1 MSEDTNMTVSQN
13 KFLFPKAKKDSM
25 LVRVLIS
32 FLTTAG
38 LFYINIMPALIDG
51 FKQALHF
58 TNQQAGFISS
68 VNAYGTA
75 VGAFAVIFTI
85 KKINWRI
92 TVALLLLA
100 LIAIDLSCIK
110 ITNPDVLAMVRFL
123 HGCVGGSLVGI
134 GFAVTARTKDSDKT
148 FGVLLV
154 VQFGLGGLGMMY
166 IPQLV
171 PDFGIKVLYLSLVA
185 FSSVTLLMLPFISD
199 YKLGKDVK
207 KLTPSSWKL
216 LSQRPLQF
224 TLSSIFLF
232 QAANMG
238 LYAFI
243 FGLGK
248 HYGLSVEFLSV
259 SLAWAAWIAILGPVL
274 VIWLS
279 TRFGLF
285 KPLAIGIFFTIIGT
299 IILLYSDVKLIWIIA
314 NIGVGIT
321 WAFVNPYLFSIC
333 ARLDDNGQVAAMGSV
348 ASKLGLATGPAVVGL
363 MLANDNYSL
372 VIIIASIVLLIS
384 LFTSLAAAKLVD

>member
-1 MSEDTNMTVSQN
+1 MTESQN

-38 LFYINIMPALIDG
+38 LFYVNIMPALIDG

-58 TNQQAGFISS
+58 SNQQAGFISS

-75 VGAFAVIFTI
+75 VGAFAVIFYI

-110 ITNPDVLAMVRFL
+110 ITNPDTLALVRFL

-274 VIWLS
+274 VIWMS

-363 MLANDNYSL
+363 LLANDNYSL

>member
-1 MSEDTNMTVSQN
+1 MTTTQSKAN
-13 KFLFPKAKKDSM
+13 FPKAKMDSM
-25 LVRVLIS
+25 LVRVLIA

-38 LFYINIMPALIDG
+38 LFYVNIMPALIDG

-58 TNQQAGFISS
+58 SNQQAGFISS

-75 VGAFAVIFTI
+75 IGAFGVIFYI
-85 KKINWRI
+85 QKINWRI

-100 LIAIDLSCIK
+100 LIAIDLSCIAIIDPK
-110 ITNPDVLAMVRFL
+110 LLAIVRFF

-134 GFAVTARTKDSDKT
+134 GFAVTARTKNSDKT

-207 KLTPSSWKL
+207 KLSNSSWKL

-248 HYGLSVEFLSV
+248 HYGLSIQFLSV
-259 SLAWAAWIAILGPVL
+259 SLAWAAWIAILGPLL
-274 VIWLS
+274 VIWMS
-279 TRFGLF
+279 TRFGLI

-299 IILLYSDVKLIWIIA
+299 IILLYSDIKLIWIIA

-348 ASKLGLATGPAVVGL
+348 ASKLGLATGPAVAGIL
-363 MLANDNYSL
+363 LANDDYSL
-372 VIIIASIVLLIS
+372 VIIIASVVLIVSLI
-384 LFTSLAAAKLVD
+384 TSLMAAKLVD

>member
-1 MSEDTNMTVSQN
+1 MTASQN

-75 VGAFAVIFTI
+75 VGAFAVIFYI

-92 TVALLLLA
+92 SVTLLLVA

-110 ITNPDVLAMVRFL
+110 ITNPDTLALVRFL

-199 YKLGKDVK
+199 YKLGKDIK

-274 VIWLS
+274 VIWMS

-384 LFTSLAAAKLVD
+384 LFTSLAAAKLVE

>member
-1 MSEDTNMTVSQN
+1 MTTTQSN
-13 KFLFPKAKKDSM
+13 ALFPKAKKDSM

-38 LFYINIMPALIDG
+38 LFYVNIMPALIDG

-75 VGAFAVIFTI
+75 VGAFAVIFYI
-85 KKINWRI
+85 KKINWRL

-110 ITNPDVLAMVRFL
+110 ITNSEILALVRFL

-199 YKLGKDVK
+199 YKLGKDIK

-274 VIWLS
+274 VIWMS
-279 TRFGLF
+279 TRFGLV
-285 KPLAIGIFFTIIGT
+285 KPLVIGIVFTILGT

-372 VIIIASIVLLIS
+372 VIIIASIVLLVS
-384 LFTSLAAAKLVD
+384 LFTSLAAAKLVE

>member
-1 MSEDTNMTVSQN
+1 MTALQN
-13 KFLFPKAKKDSM
+13 KFFFPKAKKDSM

-110 ITNPDVLAMVRFL
+110 ITNPDTLALVRFL

-207 KLTPSSWKL
+207 KLTPSNWKL

-274 VIWLS
+274 VIWMS

-363 MLANDNYSL
+363 MLSNDNYSL

-384 LFTSLAAAKLVD
+384 LFTSLAAAKLVE

>member
-1 MSEDTNMTVSQN
+1 MTESQN

-38 LFYINIMPALIDG
+38 LFYVNIMPALIDG

-58 TNQQAGFISS
+58 SNQQAGFVSS

-75 VGAFAVIFTI
+75 VGAFAVIFYI

-110 ITNPDVLAMVRFL
+110 ITNPDTLALVRFL

-274 VIWLS
+274 VIWMS

>member
-1 MSEDTNMTVSQN
+1 MTTTQS
-13 KFLFPKAKKDSM
+13 KAFFPKAKIDSM

-38 LFYINIMPALIDG
+38 LFYVNIMPALIDG

-58 TNQQAGFISS
+58 SNQQAGFISS

-75 VGAFAVIFTI
+75 VGAFSVIFYI
-85 KKINWRI
+85 KKINWRV

-100 LIAIDLSCIK
+100 LIAIDLSCIAITDPK
-110 ITNPDVLAMVRFL
+110 ILAFVRFL
-123 HGCVGGSLVGI
+123 HGCIGGSLVGI

-171 PDFGIKVLYLSLVA
+171 PQYGIAVLYLSLVA
-185 FSSVTLLMLPFISD
+185 FSTLTLLMLPFISD

-207 KLTPSSWKL
+207 KLSSSSWKL
-216 LSQRPLQF
+216 LSQKPLQY
-224 TLSSIFLF
+224 TLGSIFLF

-248 HYGLSVEFLSV
+248 HYGLSLEFLSV

-274 VIWLS
+274 VIWMS
-279 TRFGLF
+279 TRFGLV

-299 IILLYSDVKLIWIIA
+299 FILLYSDIKLIWIIA

-348 ASKLGLATGPAVVGL
+348 ASKLGLATGPAVAGIL
-363 MLANDNYSL
+363 LANNNYSL
-372 VIIIASIVLLIS
+372 VIIIASVVLFIS
-384 LFTSLAAAKLVD
+384 LITSLTAAKLVD

>member
-1 MSEDTNMTVSQN
+1 MTATQN
-13 KFLFPKAKKDSM
+13 NFLFPKAKKDSM

-58 TNQQAGFISS
+58 SNQQAGFISS

-75 VGAFAVIFTI
+75 VGAFAVIFYI

-171 PDFGIKVLYLSLVA
+171 PHYGIAVLYLSLVA
-185 FSSVTLLMLPFISD
+185 FSLVTLLMLPFISD

-207 KLTPSSWKL
+207 KLVPSSWKL
-216 LSQRPLQF
+216 LSQRPLQY

-243 FGLGK
+243 FELGK

-274 VIWLS
+274 VIWMS

-285 KPLAIGIFFTIIGT
+285 KPLAFGIFFTIIGT
-299 IILLYSDVKLIWIIA
+299 IILLYSDIKMIWIIA

-333 ARLDDNGQVAAMGSV
+333 ARLDENGQVAAMGSV

-372 VIIIASIVLLIS
+372 VIIIASVVLFIS
-384 LFTSLAAAKLVD
+384 LITSLMAAKLVD

>member
-1 MSEDTNMTVSQN
+1 MTTTQSN
-13 KFLFPKAKKDSM
+13 ALFPKAKKDSM

-38 LFYINIMPALIDG
+38 LFYVNIMPALIDG

-75 VGAFAVIFTI
+75 VGAFAVIFYI
-85 KKINWRI
+85 KKINWRL

-110 ITNPDVLAMVRFL
+110 ITNSEILALVRFL

-199 YKLGKDVK
+199 YKLGKDIK

-224 TLSSIFLF
+224 ALSSTFLF

-274 VIWLS
+274 VIWMS
-279 TRFGLF
+279 TRFGLV
-285 KPLAIGIFFTIIGT
+285 KPLVIGIVFTILGT
-299 IILLYSDVKLIWIIA
+299 IILLYSDIKLIWIIA

-372 VIIIASIVLLIS
+372 VIIIASIVLLVS
-384 LFTSLAAAKLVD
+384 LFTSLAAAKLVE